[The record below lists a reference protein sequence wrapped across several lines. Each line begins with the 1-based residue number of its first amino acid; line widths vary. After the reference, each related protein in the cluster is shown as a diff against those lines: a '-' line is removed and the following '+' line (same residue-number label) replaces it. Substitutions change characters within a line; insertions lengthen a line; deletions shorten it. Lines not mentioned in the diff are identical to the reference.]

1 MRRLPRL
8 RVVGGQGSGK
18 NALSEGYEGA
28 RGRGAR
34 GRQQVPIQK
43 HILKTS
49 GGSTGAI
56 MLLAGAVLL
65 GGAPAP
71 PRAAVV
77 LKDKAPSA
85 AARYGLAY
93 PTKAY
98 A

>member
-8 RVVGGQGSGK
+8 RVVGSLGSGK
-18 NALSEGYEGA
+18 NALSDWNGGP

-34 GRQQVPIQK
+34 GCQQVPTQK
-43 HILKTS
+43 RILRAS
-49 GGSTGAI
+49 GGATGTV

-65 GGAPAP
+65 GSAPAP

-85 AARYGLAY
+85 VARSD
-93 PTKAY
+93 
-98 A
+98 